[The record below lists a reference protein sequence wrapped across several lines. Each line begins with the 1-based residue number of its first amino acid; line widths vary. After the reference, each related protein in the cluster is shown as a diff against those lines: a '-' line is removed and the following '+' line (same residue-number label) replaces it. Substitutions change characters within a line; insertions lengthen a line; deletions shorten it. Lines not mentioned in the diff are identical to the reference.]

1 MSNKITNSLHNP
13 INLMRLDHLHKATK
27 GGPVL
32 ILTHNNPDPD
42 ALASGLALA
51 HILIELWG
59 VPSRLMYS
67 GLVARAENKAML
79 RILVPEWEHVENP
92 EEFDGYS
99 AIALVDTQPG
109 AGNNRLTDERLPD
122 IVIDHHHP
130 IRDGLE
136 KVPYID
142 MRPDVG
148 ATVSLLYQHL
158 ETAELQPD
166 LRLATAMFYGLQ
178 TDTQGLSRGASPVDQ
193 YVYFKLLSMIDHKKL
208 IQVERAGLPRDYYR
222 AFNKGLEA
230 TKLFDHTAVAYLGL
244 LHRPDFVAE
253 MADLLI
259 RLEMVRAVMCL
270 GHHENILYLSL
281 RTEPSGIDAGN
292 LIQQIII
299 QPGKAGG
306 HGTMAGGQVNLSG
319 LELELIVR
327 QITDR
332 FLKSLDET
340 SPGEPLLHE

>member
-1 MSNKITNSLHNP
+1 MPNNLANTVDNP
-13 INLMRLDHLHKATK
+13 IDSARLNRLLRASG

-42 ALASGLALA
+42 ALASGLALSN
-51 HILIELWG
+51 LLNELWRI
-59 VPSRLMYS
+59 PSHLRYS

-79 RILVPEWEHVENP
+79 RILAPEWEHIENP
-92 EEFDGYS
+92 NKFDNYS
-99 AIALVDTQPG
+99 SIALVDTQPG
-109 AGNNRLTDERLPD
+109 AGNNLLPDDRLPE

-142 MRPDVG
+142 MRPDIG
-148 ATVSLLYQHL
+148 ATVSLIHQHL
-158 ETAELQPD
+158 EAAEMQPD
-166 LRLATAMFYGLQ
+166 SRLATAMFYGLQ

-193 YVYFKLLSMIDHKKL
+193 YVYFKLLSMIDYKKL

-230 TKLFDHTAVAYLGL
+230 TKLYEHTAVAYLDQ

-259 RLEMVRAVMCL
+259 RLEMVEAVMCFGL
-270 GHHENILYLSL
+270 HENTLYLSL

-292 LIQQIII
+292 LIQQVIVF
-299 QPGKAGG
+299 PGKAGG
-306 HGTMAGGQVNLSG
+306 HGTMAGGQVNLNG
-319 LELELIVR
+319 LDLEKLILK
-327 QITDR
+327 ITGR
-332 FLKSLDET
+332 FLSVM
-340 SPGEPLLHE
+340 GEKTIGVPLLYE